1 MAGHSFFPEKYFCI
15 DVECVSTGP
24 RHDDHAVALIAVVD
38 QNETVVLK
46 KKIKPKREVFS
57 YLTPL
62 TGLREGDLDG
72 GVSFENAV
80 KEVKSLLGPDVVLIG
95 QRIDCDIKWLEL
107 QKGID
112 YHSYVD
118 LCQIF
123 KVYNPRYKNHTY
135 YPLSHKANV
144 LLQRG

>member
-1 MAGHSFFPEKYFCI
+1 MASSNSRYFSI

-38 QNETVVLK
+38 QNETVVLRRK
-46 KKIKPKREVFS
+46 VNPKCKVFS

-62 TGLREGDLDG
+62 TGLKEGDLDD
-72 GVSFENAV
+72 GVSLESAV
-80 KEVKSLLGPDVVLIG
+80 KDVKRLLGPDVILVG
-95 QRIDCDIKWLEL
+95 QRIDRDIKRLKLEER
-107 QKGID
+107 ID

-118 LCQIF
+118 LCQVF
-123 KVYNPRYKNHTY
+123 KVYNPRYKNYIY